1 MGYNKNRGLN
11 FGLVMPKSKKII
23 WVYFI
28 SVTIPLLPF
37 ISLGAGD
44 LKKEYAAAA
53 VSTRDLLNP
62 DKWFEVLKRNITIPI
77 SKEQVIKIPT
87 PEESLK
93 QSAPKLKEIG
103 RGVKD
108 TLKNQPA
115 QNSAERR
122 RFSRKQR
129 ANFTKSVLDLFQKS
143 IRLP

>member
-1 MGYNKNRGLN
+1 
-11 FGLVMPKSKKII
+11 MPKSKKII

-28 SVTIPLLPF
+28 SVTIPLFPF

-53 VSTRDLLNP
+53 VSTRELLNP

-103 RGVKD
+103 RGVKEETGVDLAKFIGWFAKVLRLFFQIVVDLLD
-108 TLKNQPA
+108 TVA
-115 QNSAERR
+115 
-122 RFSRKQR
+122 
-129 ANFTKSVLDLFQKS
+129 KSFG
-143 IRLP
+143 

>member
-28 SVTIPLLPF
+28 SVTIPLFPF

-103 RGVKD
+103 RGVKEETGVDLAKFIGWFAKVLRLFFQIVVDLLD
-108 TLKNQPA
+108 TVA
-115 QNSAERR
+115 
-122 RFSRKQR
+122 
-129 ANFTKSVLDLFQKS
+129 KSFG
-143 IRLP
+143 